1 MSVTEELR
9 RVGLKIGLFVEPL
22 FINEGLSL
30 SFLSRSYKRIAF
42 RLGKSL
48 SEENLKDAPRIVA

>member
-30 SFLSRSYKRIAF
+30 FLFFKVEVIKELLSDWVNLFQKRI
-42 RLGKSL
+42 
-48 SEENLKDAPRIVA
+48 